1 MREIEVK
8 ILGIDPVK
16 IFKKLEKLGAKKIL
30 DSLLRVR
37 FFDYANFRIRK
48 SGGVLRL
55 REEGCNTFLVAK
67 GKKVVK
73 NGLKIADEIE
83 ISVDD
88 FDGVSRFLTMLGFVM
103 TVNQEKK
110 RRSYEYHGAIFDID
124 EYPGGVTY
132 LEIEAGTVSKV
143 EAAIRLL
150 GLERFERSSETAT
163 EFFSRKY
170 PQMNFSNLRFL

>member
-16 IFKKLEKLGAKKIL
+16 IFQKLEKLGANKIL

-37 FFDYANFRIRK
+37 FFDYADFRIRK

-55 REEGCNTFLVAK
+55 REEGRNTFLVAK
-67 GKKVVK
+67 GKKIVK

-83 ISVDD
+83 ISVGD
-88 FDGVSRFLTMLGFVM
+88 FEEVSRFLTLLGFVM

-110 RRSYEYHGAIFDID
+110 RQSYEYHGVTFDID
-124 EYPGGVTY
+124 EYPGGVMY
-132 LEIEAGTVSKV
+132 LEIEAATVSKV
-143 EAAIRLL
+143 EAAVRLL
-150 GLERFERSSETAT
+150 GLETCERSSETAT
-163 EFFSRKY
+163 ELFSRKY
-170 PQMNFSNLRFL
+170 PQVDFSALRFL